1 MKYSKVINFIAD
13 SLAYTL
19 LFICIWA
26 VFAIVLHVLFYPFIT
41 EVTIATEI
49 AKWMF
54 IPVLFIVYKIYNKY
68 EKV

>member
-13 SLAYTL
+13 SLVYTL

-26 VFAIVLHVLFYPFIT
+26 VFAIVLHVLFYTFIT
-41 EVTIATEI
+41 EVTIA
-49 AKWMF
+49 KWMF
-54 IPVLFIVYKIYNKY
+54 IPALFIVYKIYNKY

>member
-1 MKYSKVINFIAD
+1 MKYMLFLAD
-13 SLAYTL
+13 FFAYTL

-26 VFAIVLHVLFYPFIT
+26 VFAIVLHVLFYTFIT

-54 IPVLFIVYKIYNKY
+54 IPALFIVYKIYNKY
-68 EKV
+68 KS